1 MNFKKLVFLFIAGM
15 LVFTSCS
22 DDDNAVVPTSDL
34 NLQLSLPQSL
44 TSIESL
50 IYKCGTAT
58 LTNLNTG
65 VVTTHHLAGL
75 TAAIKAVEDGAY
87 SVLVEA
93 DMIYPTIVK
102 TPVKKVNAAGEVELV
117 VEVESKTIEVKIKG
131 FTENMEVTGGV
142 FNEELALFEVK
153 ESSGFVISE
162 IYYTGSLTPESKNYR
177 QDTFFEIYNN
187 GHETLYADGL
197 AIGESAF
204 NSGFARLN
212 SNLSPDKRMTHTAIH
227 AFYRVPGNGTT
238 YPVEPGESIVLCDIG
253 IDHRTHNPHSI
264 DLSKADFEWYD
275 DSPIPS
281 VQDVDIQSVAN
292 LEKVYCYTR
301 TIWQPNMQGNHGYVL
316 FKLDKSKAAFL
327 EENLQE
333 YDYLFEFNGFTRD
346 ITKQYYSIPNDG
358 VLDAVELS
366 NPTAFYWKI
375 VSPELDLGWTNSGYT
390 ESDKNGRGR
399 SVVRKVSH
407 VEDDGRVVL
416 LDTNN
421 STIDFQVSEAPNPD
435 VIN

>member
-1 MNFKKLVFLFIAGM
+1 MSFKKIVFLFVAGL

-22 DDDNAVVPTSDL
+22 DDDNAVAPTTDV
-34 NLQLSLPQSL
+34 NLQLRLPPSL
-44 TSIESL
+44 TGIESL
-50 IYKCGTAT
+50 MYKCGTAT

-65 VVTTHHLAGL
+65 VISTHHLAGL
-75 TAAIKAVEDGAY
+75 ATTISTVEDGAY

-102 TPVKKVNAAGEVELV
+102 TPGKKVNAEGDVELV
-117 VEVESKTIEVKIKG
+117 VEIASHTIEVKIKG
-131 FTENMEVTGGV
+131 FTENVEIKGGEL
-142 FNEELALFEVK
+142 NEELALFEVK
-153 ESSGFVISE
+153 ENTGFVISE

-187 GHETLYADGL
+187 SNETLYADGL
-197 AIGESAF
+197 AIGEGAF
-204 NSGFARLN
+204 NAGFARLN
-212 SNLSPDKRMTHTAIH
+212 SNLTPDNRATHTAIQ
-227 AFYRVPGNGTT
+227 AFYRVPGNGMT
-238 YPVEPGESIVLCDIG
+238 YPVEPGESITLCDIG
-253 IDHRTHNPHSI
+253 IDHRAHNPQSI
-264 DLSKADFEWYD
+264 DLSQADFEWYD

-281 VQDVDIQSVAN
+281 VQDVDIESVTN

-301 TIWQPNMQGNHGYVL
+301 TIWQPNMQGNHAYVL
-316 FKLDKSKAAFL
+316 FKLDKTKEAFL

-333 YDYLFEFNGFTRD
+333 YDYLFEFNGFSRD
-346 ITKQYYSIPNDG
+346 ITKKYYTIPNEA

-375 VSPELDLGWTNSGYT
+375 VAPELDLGWTNSGYT

-407 VEDDGRVVL
+407 VEEDGRVVL

-421 STIDFQVSEAPNPD
+421 STIDFQVAESPNPG
-435 VIN
+435 VVN